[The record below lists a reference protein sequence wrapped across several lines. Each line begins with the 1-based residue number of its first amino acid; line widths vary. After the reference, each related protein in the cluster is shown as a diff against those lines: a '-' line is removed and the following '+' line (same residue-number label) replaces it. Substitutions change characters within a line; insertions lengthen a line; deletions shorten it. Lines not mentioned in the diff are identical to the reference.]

1 MDPYS
6 QLLEQ
11 VFYEELLTPALLS
24 LCLVL
29 SLFALHKDFKK
40 TSRSQVCVLFAIGFM
55 LIIGWPHAWQMMFP
69 EVCIPPTGTP
79 QDACHLSPWTRLKLG
94 LLSGACGALL
104 ALMAVKAWQFTA
116 RKLK

>member
-11 VFYEELLTPALLS
+11 VFYEEMLTPALLS
-24 LCLVL
+24 FCLVL
-29 SLFALHKDFKK
+29 FLFVLRTAFKN

-55 LIIGWPHAWQMMFP
+55 LIIGWPHAWQMLFP
-69 EVCIPPTGTP
+69 EVCIAPTGTP
-79 QDACHLSPWTRLKLG
+79 QEACHFSPWARLKLG

-104 ALMAVKAWQFTA
+104 ALIAVKAWQFTA